1 VTAGDVY
8 RALWRHKLL
17 VVALT
22 AAFVAAALYL
32 TSRETDSY
40 EASTLVRAQQRG
52 ENAGSAEALRA
63 SQTLAQ
69 TYARIV
75 EEGALQDEIATLV
88 RQCSRRSLAP
98 EDAPSRR
105 AGSAAT
111 RAVRDPPRGS
121 CESLGGIR
129 RVVPRRVADV
139 GLSASPVED
148 LDLLSITA
156 RSDNRRN
163 AAVAANAAPWALRA
177 FIRRSGARTERI
189 VTLKRATIPTSPVSR
204 QLPLKI
210 AIAAML
216 GLIFNGALALL
227 LELFRDRLPAP
238 DELGRALGHPVL
250 ATIPSLRLH
259 PLPVDAVAREETGL
273 ASGVE
278 PTLDGEPS
286 PRAPGP
292 EVSRER

>member
-1 VTAGDVY
+1 VFVG
-8 RALWRHKLL
+8 
-17 VVALT
+17 VAW
-22 AAFVAAALYL
+22 YL

-52 ENAGSAEALRA
+52 RDAGSAEALRA

-75 EEGALQDEIATLV
+75 EEGALRDEITTLV
-88 RQCSRRSLAP
+88 TQCSRRSSAS
-98 EDAPSRR
+98 EEAPSLR
-105 AGSAAT
+105 GSAA
-111 RAVRDPPRGS
+111 RQAVRNPPRGS
-121 CESLGGIR
+121 CESLGPIRGVAPRGIG
-129 RVVPRRVADV
+129 AV
-139 GLSASPVED
+139 GLSADPAED

-177 FIRRSGARTERI
+177 FIRRSGSRTERI
-189 VTLKRATIPTSPVSR
+189 VTVKRATIPASPVSR

-210 AIAAML
+210 AIAVML

-227 LELFRDRLPAP
+227 LELFRDRLPEP

-259 PLPVDAVAREETGL
+259 PLPVDATTQEEPGL
-273 ASGVE
+273 ASRVE
-278 PTLDGEPS
+278 QTV
-286 PRAPGP
+286 PRVPDP
-292 EVSRER
+292 EVGQEQ